1 MEDERIKVVWIQE
14 PRGGLK
20 DAPPKE
26 IDEEE
31 E

>member
-1 MEDERIKVVWIQE
+1 MKDERIKFVWIQE

-31 E
+31 